1 MSRKLEDVKRSAK
14 RSKNKAE
21 KKIII
26 IILVFLLFC
35 ATVFFSF
42 SFFIRTNL
50 EAVGKGEPTSIEI
63 PLGYSLSDVA
73 QLLKDQELIRDAFAF
88 EYFAK
93 REDLEEGIQ
102 AGYYEISPEW
112 TAQEIIE
119 KLTTGEVENKSFTIP
134 EGKNIE
140 EMAKILETKKI
151 CVAADFI
158 AETKKVSDY
167 QEKYA
172 FLKDIPLES
181 ENGQSRTLEGY
192 LFPDTYTVKVNATTE
207 EIINTMLNRFDEIYG
222 SKYLKRTAELEK
234 TIDDIVILASIIEL
248 EAFHQED
255 KAPIASVFYNRLDID
270 MPLEADSTTNYARGE
285 KKVILT
291 TEQTRIDSPYNT
303 YVYPGLPFG
312 PIGSPGQESIEAALY
327 PAQTDYL
334 FFMSNIE
341 TGKTYFN
348 KTYEEHLQDVDT
360 HLGSYPA
367 GQ

>member
-1 MSRKLEDVKRSAK
+1 MNRKLEEVKRSAK

-26 IILVFLLFC
+26 TILIFLLFC

-50 EAVGKGEPTSIEI
+50 EAVGKGELTGIEI
-63 PLGYSLSDVA
+63 PLGYSLDEVA
-73 QLLKDQELIRDAFAF
+73 ELLKSEELIRDAFAF

-93 REDLEEGIQ
+93 REDLDGGIQ
-102 AGYYEISPEW
+102 AGYYEISPDW
-112 TAQEIIE
+112 TVAEIME
-119 KLTTGEVENKSFTIP
+119 KLTNGEVEDKSFTIP

-140 EMAKILETKKI
+140 EMALILEKKNI
-151 CVAADFI
+151 CAAGDFV
-158 AETKKVSDY
+158 AETKKVADY
-167 QEKYA
+167 QKQYS
-172 FLKDIPLES
+172 FLKAIPLEAK
-181 ENGQSRTLEGY
+181 NGESRSLEGY
-192 LFPDTYTVKVNATTE
+192 LFPDTYKIKINATAE
-207 EIINTMLNRFDEIYG
+207 EIIVLMLDRFEEIY
-222 SKYLKRTAELEK
+222 KPDDLKRTAEMGK

-255 KAPIASVFYNRLDID
+255 KAPIASVFYNRLDQD

-312 PIGSPGQESIEAALY
+312 PIGSPGEESLQAVLY
-327 PAQTDYL
+327 PAETDYL

-348 KTYEEHLQDVDT
+348 KTYEDHLKDVDI
-360 HLGSYPA
+360 HLSSYPA